1 MSAYVIV
8 DIDVHD
14 PAGFEEYRRQVP
26 ASLAKHGG
34 RFVVRGGAFQ
44 VLEGSWAPK
53 RLVMLEFESVEQAQ
67 RWYDSDDYRPLKAMR
82 FRTSTANLI
91 LVEGAYRSAT
101 HESLAPPAKSERSAD
116 ERRAGVQRLARS
128 RAALRAAA
136 REGPTAA
143 PC

>member
-1 MSAYVIV
+1 MREAGRDVNVWRGSISARRFTSLNQLPAIGGVMSAYVIV

-53 RLVMLEFESVEQAQ
+53 RLVVLEVPSVEQAR
-67 RWYDSDDYRPLKAMR
+67 RWYDSEDYRPLKASRMK
-82 FRTSTANLI
+82 TSAANLI
-91 LVEGAYRSAT
+91 LVEGA
-101 HESLAPPAKSERSAD
+101 
-116 ERRAGVQRLARS
+116 
-128 RAALRAAA
+128 
-136 REGPTAA
+136 
-143 PC
+143 

>member
-26 ASLAKHGG
+26 TSLANYGG

-53 RLVMLEFESVEQAQ
+53 RVVILEFPDRATAKAWWSSQ
-67 RWYDSDDYRPLKAMR
+67 DYA
-82 FRTSTANLI
+82 A
-91 LVEGAYRSAT
+91 
-101 HESLAPPAKSERSAD
+101 AK
-116 ERRAGVQRLARS
+116 
-128 RAALRAAA
+128 ALRQRCA
-136 REGPTAA
+136 RTQLIVADGV
-143 PC
+143 

>member
-53 RLVMLEFESVEQAQ
+53 RLVMLQFDSVEQAQ

-82 FRTSTANLI
+82 FKTSTANLI
-91 LVEGAYRSAT
+91 LVEGASRSAA
-101 HESLAPPAKSERSAD
+101 HEGLASPAKS
-116 ERRAGVQRLARS
+116 
-128 RAALRAAA
+128 
-136 REGPTAA
+136 
-143 PC
+143 

>member
-1 MSAYVIV
+1 MIGGVMSAYVIV

-53 RLVMLEFESVEQAQ
+53 RLVMLEFDSVEQAQ

-91 LVEGAYRSAT
+91 LVEGA
-101 HESLAPPAKSERSAD
+101 
-116 ERRAGVQRLARS
+116 
-128 RAALRAAA
+128 
-136 REGPTAA
+136 
-143 PC
+143 